1 MISLRRARRGARRL
15 SQCRWKTRKRRRRW
29 MAMRRKRRKK
39 QGMQLIRESRR
50 GGRRRKHV
58 GVEKE
63 HIVNVIS
70 VI

>member
-1 MISLRRARRGARRL
+1 
-15 SQCRWKTRKRRRRW
+15 

-58 GVEKE
+58 RVEKE
-63 HIVNVIS
+63 HYGECNFCDLS
-70 VI
+70 